1 MKLGNF
7 GEMPTINIDVLS
19 TPVMQPVKKQ
29 AAKPTMGLENQF
41 LDFEK
46 NKVQVLTLDQ
56 LCRTNKENRGDNHA
70 KPHDIYHY
78 EMIERMLDMCAKHGY
93 NAEVY
98 DLFATNNSDKQTP
111 GVSVYPELEAKYGQR
126 AIPATTLRRVYA
138 NVRLTNFDD
147 DKLTTNLALSY
158 TQKGIQVGFGSM
170 VKVCHNQNL
179 LGRGRFVADYT
190 ISNHYTSGEEYKT
203 DLPGIFGKIDSWL
216 EEAESTVFKERK
228 KIEQMKN
235 TEVSPAQLLVIIGML
250 TATRVMHDTQNKK
263 IRTTEV
269 YPLNQTQ
276 INKFTENLL
285 VLQKDNGHVSAWDLY
300 NVATELYKPSSCEQ
314 NMILPQNVAMY
325 NYLHEKCEL
334 I

>member
-1 MKLGNF
+1 MYVEASGQDGF
-7 GEMPTINIDVLS
+7 GKYSIRI
-19 TPVMQPVKKQ
+19 
-29 AAKPTMGLENQF
+29 

-56 LCRTNKENRGDNHA
+56 LVRTNKENRGDNHA

-78 EMIERMLDMCAKHGY
+78 EMIERMLEMCGKHGY

-98 DLFATNNSDKQTP
+98 NLFATNNSDKQTP
-111 GVSVYPELEAKYGQR
+111 GVSVYPELEDKYGQR

-138 NVRLTNFDD
+138 NIRLTNFDD

-179 LGRGRFVADYT
+179 LGHGRFVADYT
-190 ISNHYTSGEEYKT
+190 INNHYASGEEYKT
-203 DLPGIFGKIDSWL
+203 NLPGIFSKIDSWL

-235 TEVSPAQLLVIIGML
+235 TEVTPAELLVIIGML

-263 IRTTEV
+263 IRSSEI

-276 INKFTENLL
+276 INKFTEDLL
-285 VLQKDNGHVSAWDLY
+285 VTQKDNGHVTVWDLY
-300 NVATELYKPSSCEQ
+300 NVATALYKPTSCEQ

-325 NYLHEKCEL
+325 NYLHEKVAL